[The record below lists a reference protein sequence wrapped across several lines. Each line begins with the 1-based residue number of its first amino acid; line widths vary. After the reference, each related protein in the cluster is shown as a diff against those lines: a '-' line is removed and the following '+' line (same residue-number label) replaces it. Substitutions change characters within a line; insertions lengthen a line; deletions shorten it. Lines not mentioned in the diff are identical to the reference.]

1 MRSNGKG
8 QYTIFRDKGEVVGK
22 FKIKQGYVRLFTKY
36 NSKFYLE
43 WRNEPENENCESRLA
58 EANLKEGNIKF
69 IEDMDLFVSGQY
81 KFFYEDRLYIYKGKD
96 LKVYDLKRK
105 CYEKEINTTDYFE
118 QGVKKFIDGKFYYG
132 VCQGRK
138 VKLFSF
144 DPKTEIEEEILY
156 FEHKDDLGEA
166 GVSLSMDDENIYCEN
181 FVIPRRGGTMRK
193 GNLRKGGNAWFY
205 DNIYLFNLSDN
216 LKKYLFYLDDN
227 YKVHRISR
235 KTGKESIIT
244 KMDAMDV
251 EWTSQNVYIQA
262 YEEEI
267 KDYNDDDQ
275 VSIYQTKDDDTSC
288 DLYCMDLDGKNIEK
302 IAD

>member
-105 CYEKEINTTDYFE
+105 CYEKVINTTDYFE
-118 QGVKKFIDGKFYYG
+118 QGGKIFFDGKFYYG
-132 VCQGRK
+132 VCQVHK

-144 DPKTEIEEEILY
+144 DPKTETEEEILY
-156 FEHKDDLGEA
+156 FEHEDDLGEN
-166 GVSLSMDDENIYCEN
+166 GVFLSMNDENIYCEN

-193 GNLRKGGNAWFY
+193 ADLRKGGNDWLY
-205 DNIYLFNLSDN
+205 DNIYLFNRSN
-216 LKKYLFYLDDN
+216 YLKKNLFYLDNN
-227 YKVHRISR
+227 YKVYRISR
-235 KTGKESIIT
+235 KTGKGKT
-244 KMDAMDV
+244 
-251 EWTSQNVYIQA
+251 Y
-262 YEEEI
+262 
-267 KDYNDDDQ
+267 
-275 VSIYQTKDDDTSC
+275 IYQRR
-288 DLYCMDLDGKNIEK
+288 KNKKYIMR
-302 IAD
+302 IM